1 MKKMERILMMVV
13 TLLLCG
19 TTLLHAEAVS
29 PEQAK
34 QVAARFITARNQ
46 SSSAQGAPRKAVKQ
60 SEMETSVVFDAADK
74 AGQPYLYAVRL
85 TEQGGY
91 VLVSGDDRFTD
102 VLGYSDANTFDEQNM
117 PENMRAWLQGYIDEM
132 AQLEAKDYQ
141 PAIRRGAGTKVAIS
155 PLIATQWNQN
165 APFNSLCPTDK
176 YSGKTCLGGCVAA
189 AMAQVVNYYMQKQNT
204 PTNIQAAIEAYTPE
218 QYWCVSADAVP
229 AGTALPDKSLLINSY
244 EGSPTSAQINAVAQ
258 LILYCGAS
266 VKMEYSS
273 SGSGASSTYIPN
285 ALISNFGFDNTT
297 HLVERADFTYADW
310 MDLIYAELAAARPVI
325 YGGESSGGG
334 HSFIVDGYDGDGL
347 FHINWGWS
355 GHADDYFA
363 LSAVNPDDE
372 GQSGA
377 SSSSDGYTMTQDAVI
392 GIQIKGQTVDYPV
405 RMSTRVVSVNSST
418 RRIVYEGWNRTG
430 ATYSFNI
437 GIGFLEDNGTITLI
451 GSPSSFNNVPNGAGR
466 SDLAGTVPPNTG
478 LAGQTKRIVPVS
490 RKAGTATWLADP
502 NSYIYYVEAKYDAS
516 GVPTLIKHPAFQL
529 NGSDLSIPTGKFVDE
544 EQIVKLSVSNTGEE
558 FYGDLY
564 LFASTTATKGT
575 PVSKLGL
582 TALAGSTN
590 KVFMQWTPT
599 ATGTYTLWVATD
611 EAGTNVIA
619 TEESVVIT
627 EDPSLA
633 GKTLIISEFSFK
645 GQDMDSY
652 QVDANGIRSIDV
664 YGDVLNGSVT
674 VKNISS
680 GTVSAYM
687 QIKFEKYNESTGKY
701 EADSYNS
708 GYYGYSLPA
717 GSSTP
722 SLSIE
727 RSDLA
732 TYKTYRMVLTE
743 LGANP
748 TRYDERF
755 IIHLRLTGK
764 PEATIAS
771 EPTPKTL
778 TYTGVAQAL
787 VNPGSTEDGTMMYS
801 TDNSNWSSSVPSA
814 KDAGNYTVYYKVEA
828 DAYHTDNDGGSVA
841 VTINK
846 ASLTVTAAN
855 KSVTYGGAAPT
866 YSGTITG
873 FKNGETA
880 SVLATQP
887 TYSCPYAVG
896 SDAGTYTITASGAA
910 AANYTFSYNSG
921 TLTVNKASLTV
932 TADNQT
938 VTYGGAAP
946 AYSGTITGF
955 KNGETASVLT
965 TQPTYTC
972 SYAVGNNVG
981 TYTITASGATA
992 ANYNISHINGT
1003 LTVNAKT
1010 VSTPTIELGS
1020 YDAIY
1025 SGTAKEPTVTV
1036 KDVTTAIPSG
1046 EYNVVYNNNTNAGTA
1061 SVTISD
1067 KSGGNYTVSGSTNF
1081 TINKASL
1088 TVTAANKSVTY
1099 GGAAPTYSGTIT
1111 GFKNGE
1117 TASVLTT
1124 QPTYSC
1130 SYAVGSNAGTYTITA
1145 SGATAANYTFSYN
1158 TGTLTVNKAQ
1168 STLTAPTPKTELVQ
1182 DGNAHELLD
1191 TYGSADGGELQY
1203 KVNDGAW
1210 TTSVPSATAAGSYTV
1225 YYQVVGDANHLDNA
1239 GSSFVV
1245 SIAEPAPII
1254 TEIDPLTANHSPLTV
1269 KIIKDNQ
1276 ILILRD
1282 GKTYTI
1288 TGQEVK

>member
-19 TTLLHAEAVS
+19 TTMLHAEAVS

-34 QVAARFITARNQ
+34 QVAARFITARSQ
-46 SSSAQGAPRKAVKQ
+46 SSSAQGMPRKAVKQ
-60 SEMETSVVFDAADK
+60 SEMETSVVFDAADP

-85 TEQGGY
+85 SEQGGY

-102 VLGYSDANTFDEQNM
+102 VLGYSDTNTFDEQNM

-141 PAIRRGAGTKVAIS
+141 PAVRRGAGTKVAIS

-229 AGTALPDKSLLINSY
+229 AGTSLPSKSLLINSY

-273 SGSGASSTYIPN
+273 SGSGAPSAYIPN
-285 ALISNFGFDNTT
+285 ALVSNFGFDNTT

-310 MDLIYAELAAARPVI
+310 MDLIYAELAAERPVI

-405 RMSTRVVSVNSST
+405 RLSTHVLSVNNSTRKIT
-418 RRIVYEGWNRTG
+418 YEGWNHMG

-437 GIGFLEDNGTITLI
+437 GIGFLEDNGTITQI
-451 GSPSSFNNVPNGAGR
+451 GSTSSFNNLPNGQGNTN
-466 SDLAGTVPPNTG
+466 LTFTVPTNNS
-478 LAGQTKRIVPVS
+478 LAGQTKRIVPIS
-490 RKAGTATWLADP
+490 RKSGTSTWQTDP
-502 NSYIYYVEAKYDAS
+502 NWNIYYVEAVYNAS
-516 GVPTLIKHPAFQL
+516 GVPTLTKHPDIKFQVNSL
-529 NGSDLSIPTGKFVDE
+529 VTIPTVKYVDDKQTIKLSIT
-544 EQIVKLSVSNTGEE
+544 NTGEE

-564 LFASTTATKGT
+564 LFASTTSTKGD

-582 TALAGSTN
+582 TALVGSMN
-590 KVFMQWTPT
+590 DVSLLWTPT
-599 ATGTYTLWVATD
+599 AAGTYTLWVATD

-619 TEESVVIT
+619 KEESVQVKN
-627 EDPSLA
+627 DPSRD
-633 GKTLIISEFSFK
+633 GKTLIISAFSFK
-645 GQDMDSY
+645 GQDIDSY
-652 QVDANGIRSIDV
+652 EINESTGIRSIDV
-664 YGDVLNGSVT
+664 YGDALNGSVT

-687 QIKFEKYNESTGKY
+687 QVKFEKYNESTGKY
-701 EADSYNS
+701 EADNTTQYWPYSVPS
-708 GYYGYSLPA
+708 GVTLP
-717 GSSTP
+717 
-722 SLSIE
+722 LVIE

-828 DAYHTDNDGGSVA
+828 DAYHTDNAGSSVN

-866 YSGTITG
+866 YTGTITG
-873 FKNGETA
+873 FKNGETS

-887 TYSCPYAVG
+887 TYACVYAAG
-896 SDAGTYTITASGAA
+896 SNAGSYTITASGAA

-932 TADNQT
+932 TAANKS
-938 VTYGGAAP
+938 VTYGDAAP

-965 TQPTYTC
+965 TQPTYAC
-972 SYAVGNNVG
+972 SYAAGN
-981 TYTITASGATA
+981 
-992 ANYNISHINGT
+992 
-1003 LTVNAKT
+1003 
-1010 VSTPTIELGS
+1010 
-1020 YDAIY
+1020 
-1025 SGTAKEPTVTV
+1025 
-1036 KDVTTAIPSG
+1036 
-1046 EYNVVYNNNTNAGTA
+1046 
-1061 SVTISD
+1061 
-1067 KSGGNYTVSGSTNF
+1067 
-1081 TINKASL
+1081 
-1088 TVTAANKSVTY
+1088 
-1099 GGAAPTYSGTIT
+1099 
-1111 GFKNGE
+1111 
-1117 TASVLTT
+1117 
-1124 QPTYSC
+1124 
-1130 SYAVGSNAGTYTITA
+1130 NAGTYTITA
-1145 SGATAANYTFSYN
+1145 SGAAAANYDFMYSN
-1158 TGTLTVNKAQ
+1158 GTLTVDKAQ

-1254 TEIDPLTANHSPLTV
+1254 TDIDPLTTNHSPLTV

-1288 TGQEVK
+1288 TGQEVR